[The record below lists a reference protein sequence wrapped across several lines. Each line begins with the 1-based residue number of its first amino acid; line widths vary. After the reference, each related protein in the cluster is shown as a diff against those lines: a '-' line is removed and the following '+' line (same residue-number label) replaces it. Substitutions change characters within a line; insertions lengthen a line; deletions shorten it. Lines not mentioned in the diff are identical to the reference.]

1 MSREVREGIFQMEQ
15 NRAPNMG
22 VFQELIWDL
31 MMTLFEEFHKCVF
44 LLTPN
49 FGTIKVLT
57 KGLDD
62 GPI

>member
-1 MSREVREGIFQMEQ
+1 MEQ

-49 FGTIKVLT
+49 FGTITVLT